1 MKKKKQTLLWE
12 IIAPEGNRAYL
23 FGTIHIVHPFT
34 RYLCELIKPYIDAC
48 DLFAG
53 ETQLDEL
60 RKASS
65 HHSYYMKDG
74 KRIED
79 FISVKKFAKLRRQL
93 LKSFNLDIMHYS
105 NFHPILINQI
115 ISDQILEKSFLPNQD
130 EYLWNYAKHQNKQL
144 AGVETLDEHMKVLS
158 LLNEKKQVSL
168 FVKGITKIAKWKK
181 VFDQM
186 IKLYESQDVNRIA
199 KFGAKQLGGMRKIM
213 LYDRN
218 ILMANTMK
226 TLMKNHRSFFTVGAA
241 HLGAKKGII
250 ALLKND
256 GYKVKAVLLENSQIN
271 LNEE

>member
-1 MKKKKQTLLWE
+1 LKKKKQTLLWE
-12 IIAPEGNRAYL
+12 IIAPEGNRSYL

-34 RYLCELIKPYIDAC
+34 RHLCELIKPNIDEC

-60 RKASS
+60 RQASS
-65 HHSYYMKDG
+65 HHSYFMKDG
-74 KRIED
+74 KRIQD
-79 FISVKKFAKLRRQL
+79 FISEKKFAKLRKQL
-93 LKSFNLDIMHYS
+93 LKSFNLDIIHYS

-115 ISDQILEKSFLPNQD
+115 ISDQILKKSFLPNQD
-130 EYLWNYAKHQNKQL
+130 EFLWNYAKSQKKQM
-144 AGVETLDEHMKVLS
+144 AGVESLDEHMKVLS

-168 FVKGITKIAKWKK
+168 FVKGISKIASWRK

-199 KFGAKQLGGMRKIM
+199 KFGAKQLGGMRKVM

-218 ILMANTMK
+218 ILMADKMK
-226 TLMKNHRSFFTVGAA
+226 AFMEHHRSFFTVGAA

-250 ALLKND
+250 ALLKQD
-256 GYKVKAVLLENSQIN
+256 GYKVKPIRLENSQIN
-271 LNEE
+271 TYEE